1 MEKMQK
7 RKKIL
12 VTSLLSVF
20 ALTSFS
26 SPVTLAEGD
35 FDTIQAPSIVTSAY
49 QAAQQNI
56 AIKDA
61 DKASAENK
69 KQETEKA
76 DDKSSEDKDKAKEN
90 SESKSKDSK
99 ESKENLNKNLTK
111 IMSSGNFGTVGI
123 LFGPTS
129 PVAFN
134 NYAALQNT
142 MSLDKAGI
150 TSLDTNSGGNG
161 KAVAYHQFGLAIQ
174 KLQDES
180 LDKDES
186 VITVDDDAR
195 SMTKVATAFSNV
207 GFKILREYNPAPVLL
222 SFYDSSYL
230 TNANYAGA
238 GGNKLIKLIN
248 QNEPL
253 RTFIKFFGDPGQF
266 GFSRAVTIAMLF
278 GFGSILAGLVQM
290 AWNGR
295 ALSYKIRRFIV
306 RIVIA
311 TLLFP
316 VAVFAFSE
324 GVQQITDYK
333 MNAEKTRDNTIVR
346 RNLNLLDWYQNTS
359 FGIPVGTSLTV
370 KNGEFVLSEDDI
382 YNINKYAAKN
392 AITGE
397 GNDDDKVLAAR
408 IVAIAKN
415 AKNRTLVTFHPA
427 YSVSNEGGKAQRLPW
442 ETGKIIK
449 FSESFANNTKIADDI
464 DIGNIEYFKGSL
476 QMSNSGDTTTFT
488 MRKTGYGIS
497 PLAAYNL
504 LNTSFNENG
513 FSVRSNTN
521 PSQMVGVGINAIKFS
536 GDSNGKKDKK
546 DKNDGDKQK
555 GNSDTAP
562 GIVLLF
568 VTLRLVFT
576 GIKGVSDVFITT
588 FGAVFKGGAKAALGT
603 SYGLAMLFGG
613 FVAVFA
619 GLLGVSIMVD
629 FCINLID
636 YVYSMVKDLGVNV
649 VGSEGLMKAVKDAP
663 FPLNFIAKVITD
675 KFVGLII
682 AIMAIF
688 FVPQLLIAPLS
699 AYINWI
705 KGIPNALAE
714 RAQRWEN
721 QFINSHGGPGGRPV
735 GTSNSNT
742 TNVGG
747 NTMMNNAMK
756 EAKAT
761 GAGLA
766 MMGAAIGGWLG
777 GKIAGEGKH
786 GGATEE
792 TVADEVNGK
801 EQEGQNEE
809 FDPKDP
815 NATNGTNGL
824 VEETENGEYKEGEFE
839 EPKEEETPVEG
850 ENTEPTLQR
859 QKQGHPTVAD
869 EVKGKDGVE
878 GKNAKDQKENL
889 EGKKEFNEPV
899 SEHIENKDD
908 FTKLEQDNSTELNQ
922 DDNTQNDVV
931 EDVDQN
937 QDEKL
942 FNKQGDEFND
952 SDQSRKDTV
961 ANKFN
966 EANKTDIKEDI
977 TNKDNMN
984 LNGVEN
990 TKLNNVTKD
999 DTNLNLEG
1007 DSTKVNSQVNENL
1020 SGTQQDSISENV
1032 KNVENTTVNDDNND
1046 TSSNETPNVGDAVV
1060 AGGVVSGIS
1069 QFTRGKLSD
1078 VKERATKTVKNDKGK
1093 EMSAIRLATGRGL
1106 MSMSDNAN
1114 KNNKNYGKKYDTRKQ
1129 FLAGMTHAVGG
1140 LTGTQDHT
1148 QKVYNK
1154 VKGVDPK
1161 KQQQGQQKQN
1171 TVYEDNYQ
1179 PTRLRDTKRK
1189 AKKSK
1194 KSQAKTRAKTTLGS
1208 NRTVNTKKSET
1219 ISSFSRKN
1227 LGKDFKE

>member
-56 AIKDA
+56 AKKDA

-180 LDKDES
+180 LDKDAS
-186 VITVDDDAR
+186 VITVEDDAR

-207 GFKILREYNPAPVLL
+207 GFKILREYNPSPVLL

-238 GGNKLIKLIN
+238 GGNKLIQLVN

-253 RTFIKFFGDPGQF
+253 RSFIKFFGDPGQF

-278 GFGSILAGLVQM
+278 GFGSILVGLVQM
-290 AWNGR
+290 VWNGR
-295 ALSYKIRRFIV
+295 TLSYKIRRFIV
-306 RIVIA
+306 RMVVA

-333 MNAEKTRDNTIVR
+333 INAEKNRDNSIVR

-408 IVAIAKN
+408 IVSIAKN
-415 AKNRTLVTFHPA
+415 ANNRTLVTFHPA

-476 QMSNSGDTTTFT
+476 QMSNSGDTTTYT
-488 MRKTGYGIS
+488 MRKGGYGIS

-536 GDSNGKKDKK
+536 GGADGKKE
-546 DKNDGDKQK
+546 KNDGKKQK
-555 GNSDTAP
+555 GQGSSAP
-562 GIVLLF
+562 GIVLFF
-568 VTLRLVFT
+568 VALRLVFT

-636 YVYSMVKDLGVNV
+636 PVYGIVKDLGTKV
-649 VGSEGLMKAVKDAP
+649 VGSEGLMDAMKNAP
-663 FPLNFIAKVITD
+663 FPLNWIAKIITD
-675 KFVGLII
+675 GVVGLII
-682 AIMAIF
+682 SIMAIF

-705 KGIPNALAE
+705 KGIPNALAD

-735 GTSNSNT
+735 GTSSSNT

-761 GAGLA
+761 GTGLA
-766 MMGAAIGGWLG
+766 MMGAALGGYLG

-786 GGATEE
+786 GGVTEE
-792 TVADEVNGK
+792 TVADEVNGN
-801 EQEGQNEE
+801 EQNGQNEE
-809 FDPKDP
+809 LDPKDP

-839 EPKEEETPVEG
+839 EPKEVPYG
-850 ENTEPTLQR
+850 EVDYGNGKKARTAAQQLP
-859 QKQGHPTVAD
+859 PISD
-869 EVKGKDGVE
+869 EVKGKDGAE

-889 EGKKEFNEPV
+889 EGKKEINEPV

-1046 TSSNETPNVGDAVV
+1046 TSSKETPNVGDAVV

-1078 VKERATKTVKNDKGK
+1078 VKERATKTVKNDQGK

>member
-12 VTSLLSVF
+12 VTSLLSVM

-56 AIKDA
+56 AKKDA

-69 KQETEKA
+69 KQETEKS

-174 KLQDES
+174 KLQDYS
-180 LDKDES
+180 LDKDAS
-186 VITVDDDAR
+186 VITVEDDAR

-207 GFKILREYNPAPVLL
+207 GFKILREYNPSPILL

-238 GGNKLIKLIN
+238 NGNKLIQLVN

-253 RTFIKFFGDPGQF
+253 RSFIKFFGDPGQF

-278 GFGSILAGLVQM
+278 GFGSILAGLFQM
-290 AWNGR
+290 VWNGR
-295 ALSYKIRRFIV
+295 MPSYKIRRFII
-306 RIVIA
+306 RIVVA

-316 VAVFAFSE
+316 VAVFAFTE
-324 GVQQITDYK
+324 GVEKITDYK
-333 MNAEKTRDNTIVR
+333 MNAEKTRDNSIVR

-370 KNGEFVLSEDDI
+370 KNGEFVLSEDDV

-392 AITGE
+392 AVTGE

-408 IVAIAKN
+408 IVSIAKN
-415 AKNRTLVTFHPA
+415 AKNRSLVTFHPA

-464 DIGNIEYFKGSL
+464 DIGSIEYFKGSL
-476 QMSNSGDTTTFT
+476 QMSNNGDTTTYT
-488 MRKTGYGIS
+488 MRKGGYGIS

-521 PSQMVGVGINAIKFS
+521 PSQMVGVGINAVKFS
-536 GDSNGKKDKK
+536 GGAEGKKS
-546 DKNDGDKQK
+546 KNDGKKQS
-555 GNSDTAP
+555 GNSSTAP
-562 GIVLLF
+562 GIVLFF
-568 VTLRLVFT
+568 VALRLVFT

-588 FGAVFKGGAKAALGT
+588 FGAIFKGGVKGALGT
-603 SYGLAMLFGG
+603 SYGLAMLLGG
-613 FVAVFA
+613 FVAVLA

-636 YVYSMVKDLGVNV
+636 PVYGIVKDLGTKV
-649 VGSEGLMKAVKDAP
+649 VGSEGLMDAMKDAP
-663 FPLNFIAKVITD
+663 FPLNWIAKIITD
-675 KFVGLII
+675 GVVGLII
-682 AIMAIF
+682 SIMAIF

-705 KGIPNALAE
+705 KGIPNALAD

-721 QFINSHGGPGGRPV
+721 QFINSYGGPGGRPV
-735 GTSNSNT
+735 GSSSNNT

-761 GAGLA
+761 GTSLA

-801 EQEGQNEE
+801 EGQENNGEEQN
-809 FDPKDP
+809 PKDP
-815 NATNGTNGL
+815 S
-824 VEETENGEYKEGEFE
+824 TENLQDNLNTEQEEQEVTDGEFE
-839 EPKEEETPVEG
+839 EPKEEIEEETPPVEDQVQKDQ
-850 ENTEPTLQR
+850 PTI
-859 QKQGHPTVAD
+859 AD
-869 EVKGKDGVE
+869 EVKGKDGLE
-878 GKNAKDQKENL
+878 GKDAKEKGQNL
-889 EGKKEFNEPV
+889 EGKKEATPPI
-899 SEHIENKDD
+899 SEHTENKDD
-908 FTKLEQDNSTELNQ
+908 VTKLEQDNSTELNQ
-922 DDNTQNDVV
+922 DDDVQNDVV
-931 EDVDQN
+931 EDINQN

-952 SDQSRKDTV
+952 SDQSRKETV
-961 ANKFN
+961 ANKFD

-977 TNKDNMN
+977 TNKDN
-984 LNGVEN
+984 LDINGVEN

-999 DTNLNLEG
+999 DTNLNIDG

-1020 SGTQQDSISENV
+1020 SGTQQDTISDNV
-1032 KNVENTTVNDDNND
+1032 TNVENNTVNDDNDN
-1046 TSSNETPNVGDAVV
+1046 TSSSSSPNVGDAVA
-1060 AGGVVSGIS
+1060 AGGVVSAVS
-1069 QFTRGKLSD
+1069 QFTHGKLSD
-1078 VKERATKTVKNDKGK
+1078 VKERATKTVKNDHGK
-1093 EMSAIRLATGRGL
+1093 EMSKLRLATGRGL
-1106 MSMSDNAN
+1106 MAMSDHAN
-1114 KNNKNYGKKYDTRKQ
+1114 KNNKNYGEKYDTRKQ
-1129 FLAGMTHAVGG
+1129 FAAGMTHALGG

-1161 KQQQGQQKQN
+1161 KQQQGQQRQN

-1194 KSQAKTRAKTTLGS
+1194 KSVPKTKVKTTSGS
-1208 NRTVNTKKSET
+1208 KRSVNTKKSET
-1219 ISSFSRKN
+1219 ISSFTSKKLGEDYKN
-1227 LGKDFKE
+1227 

>member
-20 ALTSFS
+20 VLTSFS

-56 AIKDA
+56 AKKDA

-129 PVAFN
+129 PVGFN

-180 LDKDES
+180 LDKDAS
-186 VITVDDDAR
+186 VITIEDDAR
-195 SMTKVATAFSNV
+195 SMTKVATEFSNV
-207 GFKILREYNPAPVLL
+207 GFKILREYNPSPVLL

-238 GGNKLIKLIN
+238 GGNKLIQLVN

-253 RTFIKFFGDPGQF
+253 RSFIKFFGDPGQF

-290 AWNGR
+290 VWNGR
-295 ALSYKIRRFIV
+295 TLSYKIRRFIV
-306 RIVIA
+306 RMVVA

-333 MNAEKTRDNTIVR
+333 INAEKNRDNSIVR

-408 IVAIAKN
+408 IVSIAKN
-415 AKNRTLVTFHPA
+415 ANNRTLVTFHPA

-476 QMSNSGDTTTFT
+476 QMSNSGDTTTYT
-488 MRKTGYGIS
+488 MRKGGYGIS

-536 GDSNGKKDKK
+536 GGADGKKE
-546 DKNDGDKQK
+546 K
-555 GNSDTAP
+555 GQGSSAP
-562 GIVLLF
+562 GIVLFF
-568 VTLRLVFT
+568 VALRLVFT

-588 FGAVFKGGAKAALGT
+588 FGAVFKGGAKGALGK

-619 GLLGVSIMVD
+619 GLLGVSITVD

-636 YVYSMVKDLGVNV
+636 PVYGIVKDLGTKV
-649 VGSEGLMKAVKDAP
+649 VGSEGLMDAMKNAP
-663 FPLNFIAKVITD
+663 FPLNWIAKIMTD
-675 KFVGLII
+675 DVVGLII
-682 AIMAIF
+682 SIMAIF

-735 GTSNSNT
+735 GTSSNNT

-747 NTMMNNAMK
+747 NSMMNNAMK

-766 MMGAAIGGWLG
+766 MMGAALGGYLG
-777 GKIAGEGKH
+777 GKIAGEGKY

-859 QKQGHPTVAD
+859 QKQGQPTVAD
-869 EVKGKDGVE
+869 EVKGKDGAE

-889 EGKKEFNEPV
+889 EGKKEINEPV

-922 DDNTQNDVV
+922 DDDVQNNVV

-1020 SGTQQDSISENV
+1020 SGTQQDTISDNV
-1032 KNVENTTVNDDNND
+1032 TNVENNTVNDNND
-1046 TSSNETPNVGDAVV
+1046 ISSKETPNVGEAVV

-1078 VKERATKTVKNDKGK
+1078 VKERATKIVKNDQGK
-1093 EMSAIRLATGRGL
+1093 EMSTIRLAIGRGL
-1106 MSMSDNAN
+1106 MAMSDNEN

-1194 KSQAKTRAKTTLGS
+1194 KSQAKTRAK
-1208 NRTVNTKKSET
+1208 NTKKSET

>member
-56 AIKDA
+56 AKKDA

-180 LDKDES
+180 LDKDAS
-186 VITVDDDAR
+186 VITVEDDAR

-290 AWNGR
+290 VWNGR
-295 ALSYKIRRFIV
+295 TLSYKIRRFIV
-306 RIVIA
+306 RMVVA

-333 MNAEKTRDNTIVR
+333 MNAEKNRDNSIVR

-408 IVAIAKN
+408 IVSIAKN
-415 AKNRTLVTFHPA
+415 ANNRTLVTFHPA

-476 QMSNSGDTTTFT
+476 QMSNSGDTTTYT
-488 MRKTGYGIS
+488 MRKGGYGIS

-536 GDSNGKKDKK
+536 GGADGKKE
-546 DKNDGDKQK
+546 KNDGKKQK
-555 GNSDTAP
+555 GQGSSAP
-562 GIVLLF
+562 GIVLFF
-568 VTLRLVFT
+568 VALRLVFT

-636 YVYSMVKDLGVNV
+636 PVYGIVKDLGTKV
-649 VGSEGLMKAVKDAP
+649 VGSEGLMDAMKNAP
-663 FPLNFIAKVITD
+663 FPLNWIAKIITD
-675 KFVGLII
+675 GVVGLII
-682 AIMAIF
+682 SIMAIF

-801 EQEGQNEE
+801 EGQENNGEEQN
-809 FDPKDP
+809 PKDP
-815 NATNGTNGL
+815 SAENLQDNLNTEQ
-824 VEETENGEYKEGEFE
+824 EEQEVTDGEFD
-839 EPKEEETPVEG
+839 EPKEVPYSEVDLG
-850 ENTEPTLQR
+850 NG
-859 QKQGHPTVAD
+859 QKALKAAQEVPPISD
-869 EVKGKDGVE
+869 EVKDKDGAN
-878 GKNAKDQKENL
+878 GKEAKEQKENL
-889 EGKKEFNEPV
+889 EGKKEINEPV
-899 SEHIENKDD
+899 SEHVENKDD

-1046 TSSNETPNVGDAVV
+1046 TSSKETPNVGEAVV

-1078 VKERATKTVKNDKGK
+1078 VKERATKTVKNDQGK

-1106 MSMSDNAN
+1106 MAMSNNAN

-1189 AKKSK
+1189 VKKSK

>member
-26 SPVTLAEGD
+26 SSVTLAEGD

-56 AIKDA
+56 AKKDA

-180 LDKDES
+180 LDKDAS
-186 VITVDDDAR
+186 VITVEDDAR

-207 GFKILREYNPAPVLL
+207 GFKILREYNPSPVLL

-238 GGNKLIKLIN
+238 GGNKLIQLVN

-253 RTFIKFFGDPGQF
+253 RSFIKFFGDPGQF

-290 AWNGR
+290 VWNGR
-295 ALSYKIRRFIV
+295 TLSYKIRRFIV
-306 RIVIA
+306 RIVVA

-333 MNAEKTRDNTIVR
+333 MNAEKNRDNSIVR

-408 IVAIAKN
+408 IVSIAKN
-415 AKNRTLVTFHPA
+415 ANNRTLVTFHPA

-476 QMSNSGDTTTFT
+476 QMSNSGDTTTYT
-488 MRKTGYGIS
+488 MRKGGYGIS

-536 GDSNGKKDKK
+536 GGTDDKK
-546 DKNDGDKQK
+546 EKNDGKKQK
-555 GNSDTAP
+555 GQGSTAP
-562 GIVLLF
+562 GIVLFF
-568 VTLRLVFT
+568 VALRLVFT

-636 YVYSMVKDLGVNV
+636 PVYGIVKDLGTKV
-649 VGSEGLMKAVKDAP
+649 VGSEGLMDAMKNAP
-663 FPLNFIAKVITD
+663 FPLNWIAKIITD
-675 KFVGLII
+675 GVVGLII
-682 AIMAIF
+682 SIMAIF

-705 KGIPNALAE
+705 KGIPNSLAE

-735 GTSNSNT
+735 GTSSSNT

-761 GAGLA
+761 GTGLA

-801 EQEGQNEE
+801 EGQENNGEEQN
-809 FDPKDP
+809 PKDP
-815 NATNGTNGL
+815 SIENLQDNLNTNQ
-824 VEETENGEYKEGEFE
+824 E
-839 EPKEEETPVEG
+839 EPEVTDDELKDPVEVPYG
-850 ENTEPTLQR
+850 EVDLGNG
-859 QKQGHPTVAD
+859 QKARTAAQQLPPIS
-869 EVKGKDGVE
+869 EELKGKDGANGKE
-878 GKNAKDQKENL
+878 GKEQKENL
-889 EGKKEFNEPV
+889 EGKKEINEPV

-922 DDNTQNDVV
+922 DENTQNDVV

-977 TNKDNMN
+977 TNKDN
-984 LNGVEN
+984 LDVNGVEN

-1046 TSSNETPNVGDAVV
+1046 SSSQSTPNVGEAVV

-1078 VKERATKTVKNDKGK
+1078 VKERATKTVKNDQGK

-1106 MSMSDNAN
+1106 MAMSDNAN

-1161 KQQQGQQKQN
+1161 KQQQGQQRQN

-1194 KSQAKTRAKTTLGS
+1194 KSVAKTRAKTTFGS

>member
-26 SPVTLAEGD
+26 SSVTLAEGD

-56 AIKDA
+56 AKKDA

-180 LDKDES
+180 LDKDAS
-186 VITVDDDAR
+186 VIQIEDDAR

-253 RTFIKFFGDPGQF
+253 RSFIKFFGDPGQF

-290 AWNGR
+290 VWNGR
-295 ALSYKIRRFIV
+295 TLSYKIRRFIV
-306 RIVIA
+306 RMVVA

-324 GVQQITDYK
+324 GIQQITDYK
-333 MNAEKTRDNTIVR
+333 INAEKNRDNSIVR
-346 RNLNLLDWYQNTS
+346 RNLNMLDWYQNTS
-359 FGIPVGTSLTV
+359 FGIPVGMSLTV
-370 KNGEFVLSEDDI
+370 KNGKFVLSEDDI
-382 YNINKYAAKN
+382 YRINKYAAKN

-408 IVAIAKN
+408 IVSIAKN

-476 QMSNSGDTTTFT
+476 QMSNNGDTTTYT
-488 MRKTGYGIS
+488 MRKGGYGIS

-536 GDSNGKKDKK
+536 GGKDAKK
-546 DKNDGDKQK
+546 DKNDGKEQK

-568 VTLRLVFT
+568 VALRLVFT
-576 GIKGVSDVFITT
+576 GIKGISDVFITT

-613 FVAVFA
+613 FVAVLG

-629 FCINLID
+629 FCISLID
-636 YVYSMVKDLGVNV
+636 STYAIVKDLGNKV
-649 VGSEGLMKAVKDAP
+649 VGTDGLLDAVKEAP
-663 FPLNFIAKVITD
+663 FPLNFIAKVIVD
-675 KFVGLII
+675 DFVGLII

-705 KGIPNALAE
+705 KGIPNSLAE

-735 GTSNSNT
+735 GTSSSNT

-747 NTMMNNAMK
+747 NSMMNNAMK

-761 GAGLA
+761 GAGIA
-766 MMGAAIGGWLG
+766 MMGAALGGYLG

-801 EQEGQNEE
+801 EGQENEE

-815 NATNGTNGL
+815 NASNGTNGL
-824 VEETENGEYKEGEFE
+824 VEETENDELKDGEFT
-839 EPKEEETPVEG
+839 EPKDEETSVDG
-850 ENTEPTLQR
+850 ENSEPTLQS
-859 QKQGHPTVAD
+859 QKQGQPTVAD
-869 EVKGKDGVE
+869 ELKGKDGVNGKE
-878 GKNAKDQKENL
+878 GNEQKENL
-889 EGKKEFNEPV
+889 EGKKEINEPV

-922 DDNTQNDVV
+922 DENTQNDVV
-931 EDVDQN
+931 EDVNQN

-977 TNKDNMN
+977 TNKDN
-984 LNGVEN
+984 LDVNGVEN

-1046 TSSNETPNVGDAVV
+1046 SSNQSTPNVGNAVV

-1078 VKERATKTVKNDKGK
+1078 VKERATKTVKNDQGK

-1106 MSMSDNAN
+1106 MAMSDHAN

-1171 TVYEDNYQ
+1171 PVYEDNYQ

-1194 KSQAKTRAKTTLGS
+1194 KSQAKTKAKTTLGS